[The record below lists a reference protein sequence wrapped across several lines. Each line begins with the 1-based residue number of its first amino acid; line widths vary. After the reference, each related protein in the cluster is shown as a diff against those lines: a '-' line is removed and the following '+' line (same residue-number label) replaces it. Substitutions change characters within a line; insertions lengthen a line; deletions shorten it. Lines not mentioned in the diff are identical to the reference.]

1 MIPVV
6 TKADCLVPSRLMAK
20 AATQQADGDDLFTD
34 AGEEGHQIGGT
45 AQGIQGDGE
54 LGYHISSQI
63 DKAPLFAAQTADIAV
78 LTAGDGYSGTQDGS
92 GEVLEGGADS
102 GDDICQYNAGTGHT
116 DGDTGLGHN
125 TCADDLTIGDT
136 HQRPEPDVAN
146 QLGFLSFS

>member
-1 MIPVV
+1 MLEKIKYNLSV
-6 TKADCLVPSRLMAK
+6 KLFSRQMRIK
-20 AATQQADGDDLFTD
+20 C
-34 AGEEGHQIGGT
+34 
-45 AQGIQGDGE
+45 
-54 LGYHISSQI
+54 
-63 DKAPLFAAQTADIAV
+63 IAV

-136 HQRPEPDVAN
+136 HQRPEPNVSD